1 MLHSSSQVNKVLKI
15 SLIILSIL
23 LSSFAI
29 FFISGKIKPKKAG
42 ILIETTPSSV
52 VFINA
57 VQVGKTP
64 YSGTFDPGEIDLK
77 LVPDVLDKPLV
88 LFETRLLLSSGIQT
102 VVKREFGETVDL
114 SAGEI
119 ISFEKT
125 GESNPSIAVVTDP
138 DSAQISI
145 DGKAYGFAP
154 YKTSQVSASS
164 HQVAVSLNG
173 YSERMVNVKTIS
185 GYKLTLIVKLA
196 KDLNKIEPTPVP
208 SATPK
213 PEIKVEILSTPNGF
227 LRVRESSS
235 TTSGEVARVNPG
247 ETYTLIEES
256 TAQDW
261 YKIQYVASDSA
272 KVGWISSQY
281 AKKLN

>member
-1 MLHSSSQVNKVLKI
+1 MNKVLKI
-15 SLIILSIL
+15 VLITLSIL
-23 LSSFAI
+23 LVSFAI
-29 FFISGKIKPKKAG
+29 FFLSGKIKPKKAG

-88 LFETRLLLSSGIQT
+88 LFEIRLLLSSGIQT

-173 YSERMVNVKTIS
+173 YSERIVNVKTIS

-208 SATPK
+208 SATSK
-213 PEIKVEILSTPNGF
+213 PEIKVEILPTPNGF
-227 LRVRESSS
+227 LRVRKEPNI
-235 TTSGEVARVNPG
+235 TSEEVGRVKQGERFVLLEEN
-247 ETYTLIEES
+247 ETSDWFRIE
-256 TAQDW
+256 A
-261 YKIQYVASDSA
+261 
-272 KVGWISSQY
+272 GWISSQY

>member
-1 MLHSSSQVNKVLKI
+1 MNKALKI

-23 LSSFAI
+23 LVSFAI

-42 ILIETTPSSV
+42 ILVETTPTSA
-52 VFINA
+52 VFVNS

-64 YSGTFDPGEIDLK
+64 YMGTFDPGEIDLK
-77 LVPDVLDKPLV
+77 LVPEASDKPLIV
-88 LFETRLLLSSGIQT
+88 FETRLLLSSGIQT
-102 VVKREFGETVDL
+102 VVKREFGETIDL
-114 SAGEI
+114 SGGEI

-125 GESNPSIAVVTDP
+125 GEGGPSIAVVTDP

-154 YKTSQVSASS
+154 YKTSQVTASA

-173 YSERMVNVKTIS
+173 YAERMVNVKAIS

-196 KDLNKIEPTPVP
+196 KDVNKVEPTPTP
-208 SATPK
+208 AATPK
-213 PEIKVEILSTPNGF
+213 PEVKVEILSTPNGF

-235 TTSGEVARVNPG
+235 TTSGEIARVNPKDQFI
-247 ETYTLIEES
+247 LIEES
-256 TAQDW
+256 ENKSW
-261 YKIQYVASDSA
+261 YKIEYQTGQF
-272 KVGWISSQY
+272 GWISSQY